1 LIGIAHVV
9 RGKVLVG
16 VLLLVVL
23 VVGVFA
29 GYELSMQLAQS
40 RYDRAIGE
48 TVESIRNA
56 KVVPYIV
63 IADRHTNEVAGKLV
77 GFRNRDEYWFTPNDP
92 LGQSLFQRMAVSAN
106 LTIMRD
112 AAEINHALVV
122 YFVARYVEFPSDAFE
137 RLVVE
142 ASNNLQLHAVLPG
155 PTFVFRSFSFED
167 VGLMEARPL
176 WGWNLTDALGIPLYD
191 YGGRVQPPGLH
202 YNPQRIA
209 GVAMGYYAA
218 AIASQGEARAEMTNM
233 TIRLVDWLLMNRLV
247 SSYGNATFSVW
258 PYGFAYSRGA
268 QGQWVTCKAPWFS
281 SMAQGQGIRALLR
294 GYSLT
299 NNTDYLAAIDQSLK
313 AFLVPIESQGV
324 AAELNGYAWYEEY
337 ACPGIEPSYALNGFI
352 ISLLGPY
359 EVAVSPTM
367 PKETVRLAKYI
378 WSQAIFTLTATL
390 HLFDN
395 GKGMSYYDLQFRY
408 VSPAYHRLHLRLLK
422 TVFQITHSDT
432 IEEYLVNWMYLN
444 YVA

>member
-1 LIGIAHVV
+1 MVGIAHVV

-16 VLLLVVL
+16 LLLLVVL
-23 VVGVFA
+23 VLGVFA
-29 GYELSMQLAQS
+29 GYGLSMQLAHS
-40 RYDRAIGE
+40 KDDRAIGE
-48 TVESIRNA
+48 TVESMRSA
-56 KVVPYIV
+56 KMVPYIV
-63 IADRHTNEVAGKLV
+63 IADRHTNEVAGRLV
-77 GFRNRDEYWFTPNDP
+77 GFRNQDEYWFTPDDS
-92 LGQSLFQRMAVSAN
+92 LGQSLFQRMAANAN
-106 LTIMRD
+106 LTVMRD
-112 AAEINHALVV
+112 AAQVNHALVV
-122 YFVARYVEFPSDAFE
+122 YFVARYAEFPSDAFE
-137 RLVVE
+137 RLIME
-142 ASNNLQLHAVLPG
+142 ASNNLQLHTVLRG
-155 PTFVFRSFSFED
+155 PTFIFRSFSFED
-167 VGLMEARPL
+167 VGLLGVRPL
-176 WGWNLTDALGIPLYD
+176 WRWNLTDPLGIPLYN
-191 YGGRVQPPGLH
+191 YTGRVEPPGLH
-202 YNPQRIA
+202 YNPRTIA
-209 GVAMGYYAA
+209 NVAMGYYAA
-218 AIASQGEARAEMTNM
+218 AIASRGETRAEMTNM
-233 TIRLVDWLLMNRLV
+233 TLRLVDWLVGNRLT
-247 SSYGNATFSVW
+247 SDHGNLTFSVW
-258 PYGFAYSRGA
+258 PYKFGYSRGA

-281 SMAQGQGIRALLR
+281 SMAQGEGIRALLR